1 MYTIVQLLESLWS
14 NINDKDIIKCFVDKT
29 FRLLVHGCC
38 RGCHPTVGGPQKKL
52 ISTKG
57 EKINEYKS

>member
-14 NINDKDIIKCFVDKT
+14 NINDKDIIKCFVDKI
-29 FRLLVHGCC
+29 FRLLVVVVEDVNQQL
-38 RGCHPTVGGPQKKL
+38 VGQL